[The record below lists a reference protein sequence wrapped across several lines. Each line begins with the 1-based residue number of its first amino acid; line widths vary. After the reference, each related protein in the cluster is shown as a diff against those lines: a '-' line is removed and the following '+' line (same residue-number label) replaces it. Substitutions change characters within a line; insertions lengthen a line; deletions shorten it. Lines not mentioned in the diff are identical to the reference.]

1 MPRPKKWPPTV
12 RTRKGRESVRI
23 DGRDYS
29 LGAAGSE
36 EARAAYVRIISLV
49 SAGTL
54 RTHEDG
60 LTVAEAVN
68 AFRKH
73 AERRYGP
80 SSHLANY
87 KSAFRPLVQAF
98 GHEPVAQFGP
108 RKLKAVL
115 ADLAKSHCRTA
126 TNRHLVRLKTAFKWM
141 QSEEL
146 LPRGTYEDLRTVTG
160 LRFGEGRESPRV
172 LPVPEDVLQATLP
185 HMASAVRAAV
195 EAQLLTGTR
204 PGEILGLRPC
214 DLIREG
220 RAEVVPGV
228 WLDLGPIWAAPLAEH
243 KNTHRGKSRVLLFG
257 PRAQA
262 VLAPLLDGRA
272 PDAYLFSPR
281 EAEAERL
288 EARHRGRKTP
298 MCCGNTPG
306 SNRKRRPRRTPG
318 ERYAVTAYHRAV
330 MYACDR
336 AFPPPEHLCRGDRE
350 AVAEWEARLGEDGL
364 TELKAWRK
372 AHRWHPHQLRHLAA
386 TRLRAEFGIEL
397 ARIILGH
404 SSASVTEIYAQD
416 DMKAAAEAMQRVG

>member
-1 MPRPKKWPPTV
+1 MPRKKNWPPTV
-12 RTRKGRESVRI
+12 TNHKGRARVRI
-23 DGRDYS
+23 NGHDYY
-29 LGAAGSE
+29 LGVYGSD
-36 EARAAYVRIISLV
+36 EAMAAYLRIV
-49 SAGTL
+49 GQASAGTL

-73 AERRYGP
+73 AEGRYGP

-87 KSAFRPLVQAF
+87 KGAFRPLVRMF
-98 GHEPVAQFGP
+98 GHEPVARFGP

-115 ADLAKSHCRTA
+115 AELAKSHCRTA
-126 TNRHLVRLKTAFKWM
+126 TNRHLVRIKTAFKWM

-172 LPVPEDVLQATLP
+172 LPVPEDMLQATLP
-185 HMASAVRAAV
+185 HMVCAVRAAV
-195 EAQLLTGTR
+195 EVQLLTGAR

-220 RAEVVPGV
+220 RAEIVPGV
-228 WLDLGPIWAAPLAEH
+228 WLDLGPIWAASLAEH

-262 VLAPLLDGRA
+262 VLAPLLNGRD
-272 PDAYLFSPR
+272 PDAYLFSPQ

-288 EARHRGRKTP
+288 KARHRGRKTP

-318 ERYAVTAYHRAV
+318 ERYAVTAYQRAV
-330 MYACDR
+330 GYSCDR
-336 AFPPPEHLCRGDRE
+336 AFPPPEHLRRGDGE
-350 AVAEWEARLGEDGL
+350 TAAEWETRLGEAGL
-364 TELKAWRK
+364 AELNAWRK

-397 ARIILGH
+397 ARTILGH